1 MTMSR
6 QTAEKMIRVIN
17 DLDAGYTISI
27 ACKRQHMSMQV
38 FNRLRNKLIGQG
50 KKPMERLIFL
60 ENENRRLKQKIAEL
74 SLDYNALRAAL
85 VNETRREC

>member
-6 QTAEKMIRVIN
+6 QTAEKLILVLK
-17 DLDAGYTISI
+17 DLDAGYTITG
-27 ACKRQHMSMQV
+27 ACKRQQMSTQV
-38 FNRLRNKLIGQG
+38 FNRWRNKLIGQG
-50 KKPMERLIFL
+50 KKPLERLVFL